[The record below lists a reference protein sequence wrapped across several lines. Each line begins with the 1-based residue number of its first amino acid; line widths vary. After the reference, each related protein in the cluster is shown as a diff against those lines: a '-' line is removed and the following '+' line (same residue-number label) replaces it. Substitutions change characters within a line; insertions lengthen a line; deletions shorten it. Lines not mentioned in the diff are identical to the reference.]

1 MNCSVYA
8 ASSVIEARS
17 PMTWKPSNPFT
28 RNVSEGSSKS
38 ACTISSGITVSSVRP
53 DYERSKCHIRSW
65 GKATRQP
72 PAHQALLRQVE
83 LSGGRTPDP
92 TWKRPSGRPSGKWTD
107 QLRRDNNIPTATLWR
122 QAVGWG
128 HSTATLQ
135 SLQADF
141 ALKTTTTKVAIA
153 YGWCGQVYKLLM
165 PNFSR
170 TKNTE
175 NWLIFDRVTQNQT
188 GRENFGTHC
197 SKKRISDKLW
207 TFEDKARCSKLK
219 VSFWHYL

>member
-1 MNCSVYA
+1 MSAKDPRNQLARFRPEQQYPLSDQITNGRNA
-8 ASSVIEARS
+8 IFGHEARL
-17 PMTWKPSNPFT
+17 
-28 RNVSEGSSKS
+28 
-38 ACTISSGITVSSVRP
+38 P
-53 DYERSKCHIRSW
+53 DS
-65 GKATRQP
+65 T

-107 QLRRDNNIPTATLWR
+107 QLRRDNNNIPTATLWR

-207 TFEDKARCSKLK
+207 TSENKARCSKLK